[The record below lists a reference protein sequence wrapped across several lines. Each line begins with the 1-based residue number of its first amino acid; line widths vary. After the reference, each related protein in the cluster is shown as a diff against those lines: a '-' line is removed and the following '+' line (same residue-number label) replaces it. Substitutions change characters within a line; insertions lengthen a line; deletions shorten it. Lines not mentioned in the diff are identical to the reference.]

1 MNIYA
6 RYFDQD
12 TIAYTFDELLDFLTS
27 IPEIPINQR
36 MVDDLRAYVESD
48 MPYPK
53 RYKIRPRVYF
63 ILIKTDAA
71 NMEEFKA
78 RHKANATQ
86 TN

>member
-48 MPYPK
+48 MP
-53 RYKIRPRVYF
+53 
-63 ILIKTDAA
+63 
-71 NMEEFKA
+71 
-78 RHKANATQ
+78 
-86 TN
+86 